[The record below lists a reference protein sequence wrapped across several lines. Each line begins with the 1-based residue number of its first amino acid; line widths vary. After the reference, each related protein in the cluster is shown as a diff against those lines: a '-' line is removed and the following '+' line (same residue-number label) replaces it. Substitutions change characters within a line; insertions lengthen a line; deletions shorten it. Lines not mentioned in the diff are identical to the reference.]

1 MREQMVTLGPIAAV
15 AGVLGVCCG
24 LPLLLSIGVVGAI
37 AGWSLQSWALIGL
50 GIVMAGAGGTRFVRA
65 RRRGRTCERA
75 GDPDRVD
82 AVAHPTVDG
91 TDATDEAGMEHR

>member
-1 MREQMVTLGPIAAV
+1 MTLGPIAAV

-50 GIVMAGAGGTRFVRA
+50 GLVMTAAGATRFVRA
-65 RRRGRTCERA
+65 RRRGRTCEQTE
-75 GDPDRVD
+75 DPDRVD

-91 TDATDEAGMEHR
+91 TDEAGMEHR